1 MNDGLKFGLYFLGG
15 LALGLAGAV
24 VLGRGKLDMK
34 PVAADLLSRGMDVKD
49 AVMGKVEAMK
59 EDMEDLAAQARQA
72 SDKRKEARA
81 AEASRSA

>member
-15 LALGLAGAV
+15 V
-24 VLGRGKLDMK
+24 VLGALGTVALSKGKLDIK

-49 AVMGKVEAMK
+49 VLMGKVEAVK

-81 AEASRSA
+81 QA